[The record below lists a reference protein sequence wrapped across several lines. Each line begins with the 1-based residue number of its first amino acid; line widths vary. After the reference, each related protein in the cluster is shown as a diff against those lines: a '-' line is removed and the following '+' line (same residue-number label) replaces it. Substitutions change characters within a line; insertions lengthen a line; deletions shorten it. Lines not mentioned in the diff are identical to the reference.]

1 MPVAQPVPDVGV
13 TPSPSCA
20 SVAFKSAVV
29 HTVTYFIAGLVAL
42 FAFDYAALF
51 AEPPFRY
58 FMRQTTEPIVMA
70 GPLFQPI
77 RGLLFGCAFY
87 LVREVVFR
95 PRGWIAIWTLLVVL
109 GILSTFG
116 PSPGSIEGLI
126 YTTIP
131 LAGHLRGLPEVVGQ
145 ALLYAL
151 LLHAWVTTRHR
162 WLGRALV
169 AAFIV
174 ALLLPAV
181 GLILEF
187 FE

>member
-1 MPVAQPVPDVGV
+1 MPAAQPAPSVGAA
-13 TPSPSCA
+13 PSPSL
-20 SVAFKSAVV
+20 VVLAFKSAVV
-29 HTVTYFIAGLVAL
+29 HTVTYFLAGLVAL
-42 FAFDYAALF
+42 FVFDYASLF

-151 LLHAWVTTRHR
+151 LLHAWVTTPTR

-169 AAFIV
+169 GAFV
-174 ALLLPAV
+174 LALVLPAL
-181 GLILEF
+181 GLMLEF